1 MKKVLIFLSSCM
13 LVLALSGCG
22 AVESRYRYGCQDP
35 ANWEK
40 AECQPPICETN
51 GTCTKDLVKNYGANN
66 G

>member
-1 MKKVLIFLSSCM
+1 M

-22 AVESRYRYGCQDP
+22 VVEGRYRYECQDP